1 MYCQFLKYMRIAL
14 NNVAHVPLVIEVTC
28 KCFGFWHR
36 NLHEEPL
43 LSKKIK
49 FKTIF
54 TVRNLLAK
62 LGSFAFF
69 DAHILFKPYILA
81 QNSTPRFHHQ

>member
-1 MYCQFLKYMRIAL
+1 M
-14 NNVAHVPLVIEVTC
+14 T
-28 KCFGFWHR
+28 
-36 NLHEEPL
+36 EPL

-69 DAHILFKPYILA
+69 DAHILLKPYILA
-81 QNSTPRFHHQ
+81 QNSTPSFHQQ